1 MISHIGL
8 FYVYD
13 LAGIAMCELSND
25 EIYNR
30 YHEKGISQTAKDY
43 WLDFLKKRVARG
55 GKDAISAQEQ
65 IDKIE
70 MCS

>member
-1 MISHIGL
+1 
-8 FYVYD
+8 
-13 LAGIAMCELSND
+13 MCELSND

-43 WLDFLKKRVARG
+43 WLDFLKKRANRG
-55 GKDAISAQEQ
+55 GKDADGAQVV
-65 IDKIE
+65 INKIE